1 MFGRGVTDWNQCVG
15 LRFSKINRDRPRGPV
30 QQIFCTAAI
39 GLTQIRAISRVNARE
54 GLMEN
59 VRRYRALASLCR
71 QQAAYRPLQNW
82 ELLGQAE
89 HFEYLAEVELKAHFD
104 ACNAHSD
111 ARSDEAAAW
120 ETPAAA

>member
-1 MFGRGVTDWNQCVG
+1 
-15 LRFSKINRDRPRGPV
+15 
-30 QQIFCTAAI
+30 
-39 GLTQIRAISRVNARE
+39 
-54 GLMEN
+54 MEN

-89 HFEYLAEVELKAHFD
+89 HFEYLAELALKAHFD
-104 ACNAHSD
+104 ACNSQCEED
-111 ARSDEAAAW
+111 ALAAPAC

>member
-1 MFGRGVTDWNQCVG
+1 MLDAW
-15 LRFSKINRDRPRGPV
+15 RP
-30 QQIFCTAAI
+30 QQKFCTIAI
-39 GLTQIRAISRVNARE
+39 GLTQNQGIKPVHARE

-89 HFEYLAEVELKAHFD
+89 HFEHLAEVALKAHFD
-104 ACNAHSD
+104 ACNAQRGED
-111 ARSDEAAAW
+111 AVAPTAW
-120 ETPAAA
+120 EAPVAA